1 MSILPFLQPHL
12 IFVSELAINKVLH
25 KKMKYCY
32 GQNNNVL
39 KKATNDLQL

>member
-12 IFVSELAINKVLH
+12 FVSELAINKVLH

-39 KKATNDLQL
+39 KKVTNDLQL